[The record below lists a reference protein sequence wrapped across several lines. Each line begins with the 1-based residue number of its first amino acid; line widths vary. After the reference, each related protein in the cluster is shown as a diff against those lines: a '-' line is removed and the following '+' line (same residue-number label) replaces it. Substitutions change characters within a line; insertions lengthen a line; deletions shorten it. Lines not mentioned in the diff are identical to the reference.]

1 MPSVDNH
8 RLQAHLFS
16 LETLLVGL
24 KALYVFPLE
33 PLLRGIANREKL
45 EHLHMQTFIYLNIYL
60 LLRHQFIFLLT
71 LRI

>member
-33 PLLRGIANREKL
+33 PLLRGIANREVGTFTHADL
-45 EHLHMQTFIYLNIYL
+45 YLH
-60 LLRHQFIFLLT
+60 
-71 LRI
+71 